1 MMVEIGSGNG
11 SGNSRNWIRI
21 VILLAV
27 VFSVAGVLAIKDRG
41 QDQAGEPSVVIAE
54 TLPRMID
61 LGADKCIPCK
71 TMAPILEQLKSD
83 LAGQCDI
90 VFIDVWKN
98 PKEGPKYGIKV
109 IPTQVFY
116 DAAGQELFRHEGFFS
131 REDILGAFA
140 EHGLTF
146 NVGQGEGSH

>member
-1 MMVEIGSGNG
+1 M
-11 SGNSRNWIRI
+11 
-21 VILLAV
+21 
-27 VFSVAGVLAIKDRG
+27 G